1 MSITRGLQFDEIEL
15 IRTLHLSETD
25 YNRCSD
31 MIDHIRHESAE
42 PFEEFM
48 IANFNPTFSID
59 DSYQYGVAMKDD
71 RIQHIFKTAELF
83 CESFD
88 RQAEKNIT

>member
-1 MSITRGLQFDEIEL
+1 
-15 IRTLHLSETD
+15 
-25 YNRCSD
+25 

-88 RQAEKNIT
+88 RQAEKNITWQRRSYLLEYTNREYYVGF

>member
-1 MSITRGLQFDEIEL
+1 MSITRGLHFDGIEL
-15 IRTLHLSETD
+15 IRTLNLSETD

-31 MIDHIRHESAE
+31 IIDHIRHESAE

-59 DSYQYGVAMKDD
+59 DSYQYRVAMKDD

-83 CESFD
+83 SEAFD
-88 RQAEKNIT
+88 SQTTKR